1 MKLTIKHLAGYLPY
15 GLKCHLMGMCV
26 EGTEYNDKP
35 IPQIFLI
42 EGANSESVEVW
53 SQKTI
58 TDNWHYS
65 DVFPLLRPLSQL
77 SQEIEHNGVRFVP
90 KEWLRM
96 NYIGENI
103 GLNPATWSYR
113 TIQKLQQWHF
123 AIDIPSELYIE
134 MDAIPTT
141 KPNIA

>member
-1 MKLTIKHLAGYLPY
+1 MKLELKHLDFVNNGKVRLFNNLTLYSKDIDLQNCQLSFDGNKEPYLIHQRAHYYLDQIKPY
-15 GLKCHLMGMCV
+15 KR
-26 EGTEYNDKP
+26 
-35 IPQIFLI
+35 
-42 EGANSESVEVW
+42 S
-53 SQKTI
+53 
-58 TDNWHYS
+58 
-65 DVFPLLRPLSQL
+65 LSQL
-77 SQEIEHNGVRFVP
+77 TQEIEHDGVRFVP

-113 TIQKLQQWHF
+113 TIQKLQEWHF

-134 MDAIPTT
+134 MEAIPTA